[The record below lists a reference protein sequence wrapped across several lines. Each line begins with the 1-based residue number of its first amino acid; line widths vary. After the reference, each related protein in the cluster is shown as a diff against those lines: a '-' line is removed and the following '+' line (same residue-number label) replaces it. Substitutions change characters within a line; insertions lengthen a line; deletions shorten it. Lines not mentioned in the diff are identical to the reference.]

1 MFQYN
6 CLYLPVD
13 LAKSTSI
20 AANKR
25 ASIVENRVERI
36 KDLNGQMQS
45 SVRDLKNK
53 ILLARQKASSVS
65 KNTLFI
71 YKKSI
76 NKNKHC
82 SSIFMFFLSIFF
94 ILSLFLF
101 TKYEFGLI
109 SSRVFSIY
117 FHGSGG
123 GVGGFIKARLW
134 PSLTRPRFL
143 RRCHSNQFRNCQR

>member
-1 MFQYN
+1 MSNIFYDLYFSLKLKLTHLIIKLFQYS

-65 KNTLFI
+65 KNTL
-71 YKKSI
+71 S
-76 NKNKHC
+76 
-82 SSIFMFFLSIFF
+82 
-94 ILSLFLF
+94 LF
-101 TKYEFGLI
+101 TK
-109 SSRVFSIY
+109 
-117 FHGSGG
+117 
-123 GVGGFIKARLW
+123 
-134 PSLTRPRFL
+134 
-143 RRCHSNQFRNCQR
+143 NQ